1 MATDQK
7 AARPTVA
14 QEQSGAHS
22 GVGAAARFGGKDPLH
37 LYWQLLT
44 IRGFEEQVDRH
55 FQQGLIY
62 GTTHLCIGQEAVAV
76 GAMAAIEA
84 DDYITSTHRGHGHA
98 LAKGSDPARMMAELM
113 GKATGYSRGKGGSM
127 HIADFETGNLGA
139 NGVVAGGITVATGA
153 ALALKMQGRSQVVLC
168 FFGDGATNEGD
179 FHEALNMAAV
189 WDLPVVFICENNQYG
204 MSGSVERMSGNPRLH
219 ERAISYGMP
228 GVAVDGN
235 CIEGVYDAVAA
246 AVARA
251 RRGEGPSLVVCDTY
265 RYKGHSKSDANRYRT
280 REEIAEWQAKDPLP
294 RFKVWLLS
302 AGYGE
307 DELRGVEER
316 AAADVESA
324 VKFALESP
332 DPDPAEVDTDV
343 YA

>member
-1 MATDQK
+1 MATD
-7 AARPTVA
+7 RETDRR
-14 QEQSGAHS
+14 SGTDHGS
-22 GVGAAARFGGKDPLH
+22 GRRSGRAGAARFGGKDPLH

-98 LAKGSDPARMMAELM
+98 LAKGTDPARMMAELM

-153 ALALKMQGRSQVVLC
+153 SLALKMQGRSQIVLC

-179 FHEALNMAAV
+179 FHEALNMAAI

-219 ERAISYGMP
+219 ERATSYGMP

-235 CIEGVYDAVAA
+235 CVEDVYDAVSEAA
-246 AVARA
+246 ARA
-251 RRGEGPSLVVCDTY
+251 RRGDGPSLVVCDTY

-280 REEIAEWQAKDPLP
+280 RAEIAEWQAKDPLP
-294 RFKVWLLS
+294 RFRLWLLS
-302 AGYGE
+302 AGYEE
-307 DELRGVEER
+307 DELLRVEAQ
-316 AAADVESA
+316 AATDVEAA
-324 VKFALESP
+324 VQFALTSP
-332 DPDPAEVDTDV
+332 DPDPSEVDTDV